1 MGKIGSSPEDSIADT
16 KLLTIPLHH
25 KTIEHFITIYV
36 SSFLNSHMSGI
47 GGEIIL
53 GSKRNII
60 NIKNYLS
67 ARDILFAGAILALG
81 LLHLSLAIVSRNDIT
96 LWSMSVYCIWA
107 FLAAPLSQSK
117 LIFYIPLTW
126 EWKMK
131 IIYSSGTLAAASVSL
146 GILYLFK
153 EDMNKKIASL
163 QLILAILHSTCI
175 LVNPIHIFS
184 EIAKQYLY
192 VITFFFFY
200 TLYVLVKATLKKR
213 KNSIFG
219 IILSSVFILSV
230 LYKFIRY
237 FLGDKD
243 SYSIL
248 QTQDTVLYVF
258 FISFFTFIRYS
269 ENRRIQNNYLL
280 ETIKSNELKLQK
292 QKIES
297 ESFFKD
303 RLFSIISHDLR
314 TPIHSLCS
322 YFEIY
327 SSNKKLSRK
336 DKNLL
341 IQNIREI
348 LYNTSYILEELLIW
362 SSSKFKN
369 SIPNKE
375 PINIKHL
382 VSETIQE
389 FSYQLNLKQI
399 KILMRLKFEQNLLVD
414 RMLTKIIIRN
424 LLANA
429 VKFTPNKG
437 EIIIQD
443 ELNSNE
449 MLIQILNSGEL
460 IDKEVQEGLFQLEK
474 NLKNDTI
481 KKHGFG
487 LYLSSEFADRQNLR
501 LNYKVIENKN
511 CFEIYFPLHNNHDA

>member
-1 MGKIGSSPEDSIADT
+1 
-16 KLLTIPLHH
+16 
-25 KTIEHFITIYV
+25 
-36 SSFLNSHMSGI
+36 
-47 GGEIIL
+47 
-53 GSKRNII
+53 
-60 NIKNYLS
+60 
-67 ARDILFAGAILALG
+67 
-81 LLHLSLAIVSRNDIT
+81 
-96 LWSMSVYCIWA
+96 
-107 FLAAPLSQSK
+107 
-117 LIFYIPLTW
+117 
-126 EWKMK
+126 
-131 IIYSSGTLAAASVSL
+131 
-146 GILYLFK
+146 
-153 EDMNKKIASL
+153 
-163 QLILAILHSTCI
+163 
-175 LVNPIHIFS
+175 
-184 EIAKQYLY
+184 
-192 VITFFFFY
+192 
-200 TLYVLVKATLKKR
+200 
-213 KNSIFG
+213 
-219 IILSSVFILSV
+219 
-230 LYKFIRY
+230 
-237 FLGDKD
+237 
-243 SYSIL
+243 
-248 QTQDTVLYVF
+248 
-258 FISFFTFIRYS
+258 
-269 ENRRIQNNYLL
+269 
-280 ETIKSNELKLQK
+280 
-292 QKIES
+292 
-297 ESFFKD
+297 
-303 RLFSIISHDLR
+303 LR